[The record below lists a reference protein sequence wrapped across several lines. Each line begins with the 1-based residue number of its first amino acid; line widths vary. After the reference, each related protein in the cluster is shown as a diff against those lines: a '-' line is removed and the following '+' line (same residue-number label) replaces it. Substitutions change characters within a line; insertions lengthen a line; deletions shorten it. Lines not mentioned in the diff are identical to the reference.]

1 MEITGD
7 VLEALGFEQQNP
19 PHIWDYTEPHLRGQK
34 FSSMHWSYRLA
45 FVQDGWTLTVREFKD
60 SSVSGSSG
68 IRVKTVMEIIS
79 HVAKL
84 SRAIGV
90 AETQTALHAA
100 LGLDK
105 LKQDILDRL
114 PSED

>member
-1 MEITGD
+1 MEITEA
-7 VLEALGFEQQNP
+7 VLKELGFEQQNP

-34 FSSMHWSYRLA
+34 FPSAHWSYRMV
-45 FVQDGWTLTVREFKD
+45 FVQAAWTLTVREYKD
-60 SSVSGSSG
+60 SSVNGSSG
-68 IRVKTVMEIIS
+68 IRVKTVMEII
-79 HVAKL
+79 HRIAIL

-105 LKQDILDRL
+105 LKQDILDRF
-114 PSED
+114 PSSD